1 MFFWY
6 RLVRVILDKRSLNV
20 LLLLLLLLL
29 HFARDSSVAAVS
41 VEQSLDDTQAV
52 MNQLEKSIGQGYRR

>member
-1 MFFWY
+1 
-6 RLVRVILDKRSLNV
+6 V

>member
-1 MFFWY
+1 M
-6 RLVRVILDKRSLNV
+6 
-20 LLLLLLLLL
+20 LLLL

>member
-20 LLLLLLLLL
+20 LLLLLLL